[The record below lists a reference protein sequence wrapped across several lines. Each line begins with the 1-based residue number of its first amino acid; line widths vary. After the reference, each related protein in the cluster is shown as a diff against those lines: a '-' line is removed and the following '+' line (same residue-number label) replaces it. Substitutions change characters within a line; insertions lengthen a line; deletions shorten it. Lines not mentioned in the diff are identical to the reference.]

1 MDACVRI
8 CMYALVFNYMSMCM
22 HVCMYQLHE
31 HVYAYVGM
39 YVCMHVCMYVC
50 MAHVR
55 CSLLPQSSS
64 LINTYLFQI

>member
-1 MDACVRI
+1 MCTD
-8 CMYALVFNYMSMCM
+8 MY
-22 HVCMYQLHE
+22 VCTCIQLHE

-64 LINTYLFQI
+64 LINTSFKYKLMGFLIHVFQYTVRI